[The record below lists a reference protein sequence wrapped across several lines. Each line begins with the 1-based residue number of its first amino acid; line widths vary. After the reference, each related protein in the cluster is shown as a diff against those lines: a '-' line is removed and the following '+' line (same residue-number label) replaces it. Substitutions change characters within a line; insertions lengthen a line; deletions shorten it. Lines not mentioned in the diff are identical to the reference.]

1 MCQPFYLGSPISSGT
16 LHPCE
21 QALNQSGS
29 TRRQEHMNHNSC
41 KRAQEYVH
49 MLEKMFARGDA
60 CHVSLCACFLRK
72 MGLVLVQLLVFAF
85 RLNLPVMC
93 HQTKGFISK
102 NMAVHVIIP
111 FTFLRRPLQNSNV
124 KWLNSA
130 FSGEREPQQLI
141 FPISIWKWTHS

>member
-1 MCQPFYLGSPISSGT
+1 
-16 LHPCE
+16 
-21 QALNQSGS
+21 
-29 TRRQEHMNHNSC
+29 
-41 KRAQEYVH
+41 

-124 KWLNSA
+124 K
-130 FSGEREPQQLI
+130 
-141 FPISIWKWTHS
+141 